1 MMPDLPRAPAHVA
14 PYVEVLGHDLT
25 VDFLLEFGGARLYWA
40 RNPKGRSEAEALI
53 GAEKLRELG
62 RVWGGEVSRVPTAR
76 VWLAHA
82 LHARGLPVNQ
92 IARRLH
98 VTDVAIAKYLR
109 QAPDNS
115 TSDAPRRGD
124 DRQLSLF

>member
-1 MMPDLPRAPAHVA
+1 MTLPRPPAHVA
-14 PYVEVLGHDLT
+14 PFVEVLGHDLT
-25 VDFLLEFGGARLYWA
+25 VAFLLEFGGARLYWA
-40 RNPKGRSEAEALI
+40 RDPKGRSEAEALI
-53 GAEKLRELG
+53 GAERLRDLG

-98 VTDVAIAKYLR
+98 VTDVAVAKYLR
-109 QAPDNS
+109 RAPDNS
-115 TSDAPRRGD
+115 SAPQPQRRGD

>member
-1 MMPDLPRAPAHVA
+1 MTLPRPPAHVA

-25 VDFLLEFGGARLYWA
+25 VAFLLEFGGARLYWA
-40 RNPKGRSEAEALI
+40 RDPKGRSEAEALI
-53 GAEKLRELG
+53 GPEKLRDLG

-82 LHARGLPVNQ
+82 LHAWGLPVNQ

-98 VTDVAIAKYLR
+98 VTDVAVGKYLR
-109 QAPDNS
+109 RAPDNS
-115 TSDAPRRGD
+115 SAPQPQRRGD

>member
-1 MMPDLPRAPAHVA
+1 MTLPRPPAHVA

-25 VDFLLEFGGARLYWA
+25 VAFLLEFGGARLYWA
-40 RNPKGRSEAEALI
+40 RDPKGRSEAEALI
-53 GAEKLRELG
+53 GPEKLRDLG

-98 VTDVAIAKYLR
+98 VTDVAVGKYLR
-109 QAPDNS
+109 RAPDNS
-115 TSDAPRRGD
+115 SAPQPQRRGD